1 MENTIVQLSK
11 YVITFLMICF
21 TVQSFAALKE
31 RDEDERHYILMRQII
46 MIILMNFICF
56 FVVFRRRA
64 KYQRFRCFCSR
75 WRISW
80 AYRSCIA

>member
-31 RDEDERHYILMRQII
+31 RDEIG
-46 MIILMNFICF
+46 
-56 FVVFRRRA
+56 RA
-64 KYQRFRCFCSR
+64 HV
-75 WRISW
+75 
-80 AYRSCIA
+80 

>member
-46 MIILMNFICF
+46 MIILM
-56 FVVFRRRA
+56 
-64 KYQRFRCFCSR
+64 
-75 WRISW
+75 IS
-80 AYRSCIA
+80 SVSS